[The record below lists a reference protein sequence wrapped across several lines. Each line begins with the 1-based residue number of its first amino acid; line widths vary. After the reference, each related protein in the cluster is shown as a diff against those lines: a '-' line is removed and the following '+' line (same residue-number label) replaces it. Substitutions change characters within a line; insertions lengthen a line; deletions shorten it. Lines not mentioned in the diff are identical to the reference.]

1 MVLILQS
8 NSLWDIEWFLFFHTL
23 ILFFYVNLSIKM
35 ETLLDWIDRGD
46 TQYVHVQLTSINL
59 NNFLNVS
66 S

>member
-1 MVLILQS
+1 
-8 NSLWDIEWFLFFHTL
+8 
-23 ILFFYVNLSIKM
+23 M